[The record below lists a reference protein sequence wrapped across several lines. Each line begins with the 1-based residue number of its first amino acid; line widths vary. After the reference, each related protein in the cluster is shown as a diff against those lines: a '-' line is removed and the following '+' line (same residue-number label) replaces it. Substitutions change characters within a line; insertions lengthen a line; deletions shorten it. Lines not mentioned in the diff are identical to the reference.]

1 MFDARFAR
9 RRARRY
15 RKKGLDRTA
24 QRMVDL
30 LENDTRGATVLEI
43 GGGVGEIGLEL
54 VRRGAAAATT
64 LELSPGYE
72 QQAAELIDEAGVTG
86 RVHRQLVDIAA
97 APDAVEQADIVVL
110 HRVVCCYPDY
120 ERLLSAAADHA
131 RTRLVFSFPPR
142 NAMSRTIVATQN
154 RLLRLGGRQFRTFA
168 HAPAAML
175 SVLAHHGLHSEVAH
189 RGAVWQVAA
198 ASR

>member
-64 LELSPGYE
+64 LELSP
-72 QQAAELIDEAGVTG
+72 
-86 RVHRQLVDIAA
+86 
-97 APDAVEQADIVVL
+97 
-110 HRVVCCYPDY
+110 
-120 ERLLSAAADHA
+120 
-131 RTRLVFSFPPR
+131 
-142 NAMSRTIVATQN
+142 ATSSK
-154 RLLRLGGRQFRTFA
+154 RPSSSTK
-168 HAPAAML
+168 PA
-175 SVLAHHGLHSEVAH
+175 
-189 RGAVWQVAA
+189 
-198 ASR
+198 

>member
-43 GGGVGEIGLEL
+43 GGGVGEIGLEGCRPS
-54 VRRGAAAATT
+54 RRGSRDHPGTLARLRAA
-64 LELSPGYE
+64 GGR
-72 QQAAELIDEAGVTG
+72 QAIDEAGVTG

-97 APDAVEQADIVVL
+97 APDAVEQAEASV
-110 HRVVCCYPDY
+110 RCCTGSMTVP
-120 ERLLSAAADHA
+120 RL
-131 RTRLVFSFPPR
+131 RTPAQR
-142 NAMSRTIVATQN
+142 
-154 RLLRLGGRQFRTFA
+154 GGRSRA
-168 HAPAAML
+168 DPAGIQLPTA
-175 SVLAHHGLHSEVAH
+175 
-189 RGAVWQVAA
+189 
-198 ASR
+198 